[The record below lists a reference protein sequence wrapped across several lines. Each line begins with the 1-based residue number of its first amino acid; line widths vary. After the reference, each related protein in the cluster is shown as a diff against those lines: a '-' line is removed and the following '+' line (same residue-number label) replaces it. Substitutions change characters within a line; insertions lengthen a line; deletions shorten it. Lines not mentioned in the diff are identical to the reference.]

1 MRSYD
6 ARDLLLAMA
15 SALRERPPSFSF
27 QFTGAVTAPGAE
39 GGANSIA
46 ITQKALDAELHE
58 KVLKAAHDIAFIA
71 GEITRD
77 KPDRGLIERL
87 VEGLPEEVVG
97 SVVPTLVS
105 AILAACS

>member
-1 MRSYD
+1 
-6 ARDLLLAMA
+6 
-15 SALRERPPSFSF
+15 
-27 QFTGAVTAPGAE
+27 
-39 GGANSIA
+39 
-46 ITQKALDAELHE
+46 
-58 KVLKAAHDIAFIA
+58 VLKAAHDIDFIA

-87 VEGLPEEVVG
+87 LEGLPEEVVG